1 MIASVKLLLTIYI
14 IARNYRLVLT
24 IRPESE
30 VDFYTINREKYNNKH
45 KLTKN
50 KKQTRILTIRNKK
63 CVVTHKI
70 DLRIKKIMKTKK
82 GCNTRTSQGVTHPS
96 TTLAQAR
103 LTSEF

>member
-1 MIASVKLLLTIYI
+1 M
-14 IARNYRLVLT
+14 
-24 IRPESE
+24 
-30 VDFYTINREKYNNKH
+30 
-45 KLTKN
+45 TKN
-50 KKQTRILTIRNKK
+50 KKQTRKLTYDKK

-70 DLRIKKIMKTKK
+70 DLRIKKIVKTKK